1 MTHIEFHTGKPPHD
15 GWWYCYRD
23 GGGVLE
29 SPNRPEHLS
38 FRYGW
43 RFYSDGAYSQAVKD
57 FESIHEGVGYERA
70 TRKDNITDQSS
81 ICWSTRY
88 PENARVPRLDP
99 TGLSQEE
106 IDGFY
111 TYAASAQ
118 EQYLDGLT
126 VYHTD
131 LNGMWKRFTGD
142 IVLGH
147 PRRIWCLVDLASL
160 SAVSLKNF
168 KAHLI

>member
-1 MTHIEFHTGKPPHD
+1 MKQFFTGAPPHV
-15 GWWYCYRD
+15 GWWFTQVKAATYVQEWRWFD
-23 GGGVLE
+23 GEV
-29 SPNRPEHLS
+29 
-38 FRYGW
+38 
-43 RFYSDGAYSQAVKD
+43 
-57 FESIHEGVGYERA
+57 
-70 TRKDNITDQSS
+70 
-81 ICWSTRY
+81 WSTGVSGFDGIEAARLSAKCESLYEVHELEWSTYY

-99 TGLSQEE
+99 TGLSQKE
-106 IDGFY
+106 IDRFY

-147 PRRIWCLVDLASL
+147 PRRNWWLVDLTSL